1 MESETKPS
9 PGNGGGFLLWA
20 FAFAALLFSASAQA
34 APHPLDPLSAPEI
47 RQATAAIQ
55 RAGFGTAR
63 IHSIEVQEPAKDAV
77 LRWQPRDPIAGPL
90 ARRAFAVVRRDQR
103 TYELSIELGTGAVQ
117 SREVPGV
124 QPGLVPEEYAAARA
138 AAIND
143 RRFVAGL
150 LARGVRNPSA
160 VICWTFSAGTFVHES
175 FRGKRVAQV
184 QCTEPAGTT
193 INPFARPLTGLSA
206 LVDLDAGVA
215 LEVIDTG
222 ARPLP
227 RPAEFETT
235 GKRSAARAFQ
245 MEASDQVIRWD
256 AWAFHWRIDPRAGLV
271 LSTVTF
277 DGRPVL
283 YQGSLSEIFVPY
295 MDADPE
301 WNWRTFLDAGEYGF
315 GRMSTELVPGIDC
328 PEGARFFDAT
338 VAWPGDGRPQT
349 LDDAV
354 CVFERDANEALWRH
368 MEELTSTRAGR
379 ARFDLVMRQTAELG
393 LYSYTVDW
401 VFGAGGDI
409 TVEVIANGIDG
420 VRAASGA
427 DAHGRIVAPGLM
439 APAHDHHFAFRLD
452 TDVDGTA
459 NRFVTG
465 RFALEK
471 PAAAGGRSVW
481 VLREQAAARE
491 QDAIGRIDLGNPA
504 HWRIEHATAKNGLGQ
519 PTGYAL
525 VPGDN
530 ILPLMPADDPGL
542 SRGGFAAQ
550 HVWVTPYD
558 PQERFAAGAYPNQ
571 AAGDGLPKWTSAN
584 RALGDTDLVL
594 WYTMGFRHVP
604 APEDWPVLNARKLK
618 FSLVPFGF
626 FDRNPAVR

>member
-1 MESETKPS
+1 MSLRNALGLLVLCAAGLAS
-9 PGNGGGFLLWA
+9 P
-20 FAFAALLFSASAQA
+20 ALA
-34 APHPLDPLSAPEI
+34 APHPLDPLSAAEI

-55 RAGFGTAR
+55 RAGFGNAR
-63 IHSIEVQEPAKDAV
+63 IHSLEVLEPAKDAV
-77 LRWQPRDPIAGPL
+77 LGWQPRDPISGAL

-103 TYELSIELGTGAVQ
+103 TYELSIELGSGSVQ
-117 SREVPGV
+117 SREMAGV
-124 QPGLVPEEYAAARA
+124 QPGLVPEEYVAGRA
-138 AAIND
+138 AALND

-150 LARGVRNPSA
+150 LARGVRNPNT
-160 VICWTFSAGTFVHES
+160 VLCWTFSAGTFVHDS
-175 FRGKRVAQV
+175 FRGRRVAQV
-184 QCTEPAGTT
+184 QCSEPAGTS

-215 LEVIDTG
+215 LEILDTG
-222 ARPLP
+222 AKPLP

-235 GKRSAARAFQ
+235 GKRSSARAFQ
-245 MEASDQVIRWD
+245 MAAADQTIGWEG
-256 AWAFHWRIDPRAGLV
+256 WTFHWRIDPRVGLV
-271 LSTVTF
+271 ISTAAF

-283 YQGSLSEIFVPY
+283 YQGSLSEVFVPY

-315 GRMSTELVPGIDC
+315 GRMSTELQAGIDC

-349 LDDAV
+349 LNDAV

-368 MEELTSTRAGR
+368 MEELTNTRAGR
-379 ARFDLVMRQTAELG
+379 ARFDLVLRQTAELG

-420 VRAASGA
+420 VRAATEA
-427 DAHGRIVAPGLM
+427 DTHGRIVAPGLV

-452 TDVDGTA
+452 TDVDGTS

-491 QDAIGRIDLGNPA
+491 HDAIGRIDLSNPA
-504 HWRIEHATAKNGLGQ
+504 TWRIENSTAKNGLGQ

-530 ILPLMPADDPGL
+530 ILPLVPPDDPGL

-550 HVWVTPYD
+550 HVWVTPY
-558 PQERFAAGAYPNQ
+558 QAAERYAAGAYPNQ
-571 AAGDGLPKWTSAN
+571 SAGGGLPQWTAAN
-584 RALGDTDLVL
+584 RAIADTDLVL

-604 APEDWPVLNARKLK
+604 APEDWPVLSARKLK